1 MYNYRMVEF
10 GNILLTDDTG
20 RERYLQDDD
29 ASDFLNEIEKAE
41 RVKSNFS
48 VDQLIQNVISE
59 YFAD

>member
-10 GNILLTDDTG
+10 DNILLTDDTG

-41 RVKSNFS
+41 RVKSNIS